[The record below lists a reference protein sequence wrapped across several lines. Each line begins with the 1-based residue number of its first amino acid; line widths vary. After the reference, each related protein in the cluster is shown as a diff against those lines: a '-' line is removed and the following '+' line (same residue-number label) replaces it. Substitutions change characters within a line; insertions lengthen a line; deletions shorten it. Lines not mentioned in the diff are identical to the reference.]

1 MGALYGRPD
10 RNTHVQYDDYEEDKD
25 QRCLQIDTNGKWN
38 AFSCEFE
45 SRFVCQFNPSS
56 NGEINGN
63 SLGIITSGQRSERQR
78 KFETL
83 SPKADYK
90 DVCGRRFI
98 RQRGQR
104 IVGGGIAQYGEWP
117 WQVSLRQYKNGQFRH
132 KCGAALL
139 THQWIITAAHC
150 VKDVA
155 PSNLL
160 VRVGEYNVLDGNE
173 AHPHIDRRI
182 TRLVTHSS
190 FDRAS
195 YEYDIALLKMVA
207 PVSFQPNIIPIC
219 LPQSDS
225 DLVGKTGSVTG
236 WGRRS
241 EYGQISPVL
250 REVHLPIISNNKCMQ
265 MYRLSGQNEWIPRI
279 FLCAGTSNGGKD
291 SCEGD
296 SGGPLVLKGRNGRFQ
311 LAGIISWGIGCGDR
325 NRPGVYTRISE
336 FRKWIERNAN
346 YKS

>member
-1 MGALYGRPD
+1 
-10 RNTHVQYDDYEEDKD
+10 
-25 QRCLQIDTNGKWN
+25 
-38 AFSCEFE
+38 
-45 SRFVCQFNPSS
+45 
-56 NGEINGN
+56 
-63 SLGIITSGQRSERQR
+63 
-78 KFETL
+78 
-83 SPKADYK
+83 
-90 DVCGRRFI
+90 
-98 RQRGQR
+98 
-104 IVGGGIAQYGEWP
+104 
-117 WQVSLRQYKNGQFRH
+117 
-132 KCGAALL
+132 
-139 THQWIITAAHC
+139 
-150 VKDVA
+150 
-155 PSNLL
+155 
-160 VRVGEYNVLDGNE
+160 VGEYNVLDGNE
-173 AHPHIDRRI
+173 AHPHVDRRI

-336 FRKWIERNAN
+336 FRKWIARNSN